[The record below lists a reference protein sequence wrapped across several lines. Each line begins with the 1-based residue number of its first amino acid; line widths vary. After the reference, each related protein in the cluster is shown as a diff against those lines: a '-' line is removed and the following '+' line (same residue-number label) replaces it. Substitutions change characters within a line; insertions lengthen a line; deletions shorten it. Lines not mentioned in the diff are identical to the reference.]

1 MIELWPVCAY
11 QLAATG
17 EDTRCRVGWIDRAPL
32 GDHILV
38 IGGAGSDRGEV
49 RRARRSCF
57 DLRGVGVELAVLLVL
72 GMERQPEKAALVER
86 VVAADTERYD
96 DRHLAR
102 GPHGQEP
109 RPRWRGRAQVDRP
122 QDAGPIDDEGIGW

>member
-49 RRARRSCF
+49 RRARRACF
-57 DLRGVGVELAVLLVL
+57 HLRGVGVELAVLLVL
-72 GMERQPEKAALVER
+72 GVERQPEKAPLVGSR
-86 VVAADTERYD
+86 VAADTGRYD
-96 DRHLAR
+96 GKPRR
-102 GPHGQEP
+102 RWPHGQ
-109 RPRWRGRAQVDRP
+109 
-122 QDAGPIDDEGIGW
+122 GPP

>member
-49 RRARRSCF
+49 RRGLAS
-57 DLRGVGVELAVLLVL
+57 LLLLPGGGVRIFVFL
-72 GMERQPEKAALVER
+72 GIVQVMPAHKSTRCTICVASDTAA
-86 VVAADTERYD
+86 YD
-96 DRHLAR
+96 QMLLAR
-102 GPHGQEP
+102 
-109 RPRWRGRAQVDRP
+109 
-122 QDAGPIDDEGIGW
+122 

>member
-57 DLRGVGVELAVLLVL
+57 DLRGVGGELAGFLVL
-72 GMERQPEKAALVER
+72 WMETPAQKAALGES
-86 VVAADTERYD
+86 VVPPDTQRHYD
-96 DRHLAR
+96 RQPAR
-102 GPHGQEP
+102 
-109 RPRWRGRAQVDRP
+109 
-122 QDAGPIDDEGIGW
+122 

>member
-11 QLAATG
+11 QLEATG

-49 RRARRSCF
+49 RRARRACF
-57 DLRGVGVELAVLLVL
+57 VLRGVGVELAVFL
-72 GMERQPEKAALVER
+72 GLGLERQPAKGALVGPD
-86 VVAADTERYD
+86 VAPDTERHD
-96 DRHLAR
+96 DQRRAPVGHL
-102 GPHGQEP
+102 
-109 RPRWRGRAQVDRP
+109 
-122 QDAGPIDDEGIGW
+122 